1 MHTTRAFKNGNSQA
15 VRIPAERDEIGNS
28 NPESQIVW
36 REKTGRLVFS
46 TCKEFQWPI
55 IPVFT
60 DEQRALVI
68 SECERLGWV
77 HVMDDGTPAHLDGWV
92 LLGEGEWVTDGWTW
106 DVMDEI
112 CDYCGYLVDPSVT
125 CDCGAIS

>member
-1 MHTTRAFKNGNSQA
+1 MRVHIDDLVAECSHVLPNRWNG
-15 VRIPAERDEIGNS
+15 
-28 NPESQIVW
+28 
-36 REKTGRLVFS
+36 FS
-46 TCKEFQWPI
+46 V
-55 IPVFT
+55 PVFT

-92 LLGEGEWVTDGWTW
+92 LLSEGEWVTDGWTW

-125 CDCGAIS
+125 CDCGAVS